1 MLDLTADLSPSNDAR
16 SARGVERAIA
26 PVWEDPP
33 RYWQALTEATAHLP
47 APVAVIDR
55 EALRHNAMDLLVRSG
70 GLPIR
75 VATKSVRVRA
85 VLDAVL
91 KLPGYRGILAF
102 TLAEALWLAE
112 THDDIVLGY
121 PTVDRAALERLFADE
136 EKAARITLMVDD
148 LSHLD
153 LIDSVAAPDARPQ
166 VRVAIDA
173 DASLRSAALGHVGV
187 RRSALFTAGE
197 VAAFARAVVRRPGFR
212 LVGLQMYEAQIAG
225 QGDDAGPDAPLIRM
239 VQARSRHE
247 LRERRAAIVSALAD
261 IAPLEFLNGGGTGSL
276 EFTGSDESLT
286 EASAGSGLLGGHLFD
301 GYRSFRP
308 APASAFAFD
317 VVRRPASGIVT
328 VLGGGWIASGPP
340 VASRQPLPVWPE
352 GLRTLPREAAG
363 EVQTPLQGRAAARLG
378 LGDRVWF
385 RHAKSGEPAERIDSY
400 HLVSGGQVV
409 DELLT
414 YRGEGKAFL

>member
-1 MLDLTADLSPSNDAR
+1 MLDLTDEMSPTP
-16 SARGVERAIA
+16 VA
-26 PVWEDPP
+26 PEWEDPA
-33 RYWQALTEATAHLP
+33 RYWPRLSAVTGHLP

-75 VATKSVRVRA
+75 VASKSVRVRA

-91 KLPGYRGILAF
+91 ALPGFRGILAF

-112 THDDIVLGY
+112 THDDIVIGY
-121 PTVDRAALERLFADE
+121 PTVDRASLERLFADE
-136 EKAARITLMVDD
+136 QAAQRITLMVDD
-148 LSHLD
+148 VVHLD
-153 LIDSVAAPDARPQ
+153 LIDSVAAPGSRPEI
-166 VRVAIDA
+166 RVAIDV
-173 DASLRSAALGHVGV
+173 DASLRSPVLGHIGV
-187 RRSALFTAGE
+187 RRSGLFSAGE
-197 VAAFARAVVRRPGFR
+197 VAAFARRIVSRPGFR
-212 LVGLQMYEAQIAG
+212 LVGLQMYDAQIAG
-225 QGDDAGPDAPLIRM
+225 QGDNAGPDAPLIRA
-239 VQARSRHE
+239 VQAMSRSE
-247 LRERRAAIVSALAD
+247 LRDRRAAIVVATAP

-308 APASAFAFD
+308 APAAAFAFD
-317 VVRRPASGIVT
+317 VVRRPTHDIAT

-340 VASRQPLPVWPE
+340 LASRQPLPVWPE

-363 EVQTPLQGRAAARLG
+363 EVQTPLQGRAATGLG
-378 LGDRVWF
+378 VGDRVWF
-385 RHAKSGEPAERIDSY
+385 RHAKSGEAAERIDSY
-400 HLVSGGQVV
+400 HLVSADEVI
-409 DELLT
+409 DELPT